1 MKRFFDKK
9 TDLTALWEEDGD
21 LQRMKTFFQSIEADS
36 AANEKIKLSVKQKA
50 LEKMSGLGDSRESK
64 INVFDQEKGISQKV
78 KQKATLSQ
86 RIRTT
91 LLSVS
96 NFGHWK
102 LGISVAA
109 LALFVIIGQQAM
121 NGSGNILPRMGSSM
135 EKSTQSTGSSPQDGN
150 FNLALQDS
158 MNMNQEIRAKGKM
171 PSNGA
176 EEGTAPKAEMQ
187 FSMDST
193 SAAQNK
199 EVLPVPPDQTD
210 APPADAEL
218 ARKITHNLDLTL
230 EVSAIKDSVNQI
242 SQEVQQLGGYVVT
255 SQQSESDHYSS
266 ANLTVKIPSDKLSGL
281 QNSFSAWGKVLDQ
294 RLQANDITNE
304 YYDSQARLTIL
315 EAEENRYLEILAQAV
330 TVDDVLKVEG
340 ALSNVRQQIEQLKGQ
355 LKLWNH
361 QVDYSTVT
369 IQIVTRQSP
378 NLNVTNPWQPI
389 SWTETWK
396 AAGDAVL
403 KTLSST
409 WNGLN
414 YLVVGIGYA
423 SPYLLLGVL
432 GWSIY
437 KLWRKRTG

>member
-1 MKRFFDKK
+1 M
-9 TDLTALWEEDGD
+9 DLTALWEEDGD
-21 LQRMKTFFQSIEADS
+21 LQRMKTFFQSIEVDS

-50 LEKMSGLGDSRESK
+50 LEKMSGLGDSRESL
-64 INVFDQEKGISQKV
+64 INAIDQEKVISQKAT
-78 KQKATLSQ
+78 QKVTLSQ
-86 RIRTT
+86 KIRTS
-91 LLSVS
+91 LLSMS

-109 LALFVIIGQQAM
+109 LALFVIIGQEAM

-135 EKSTQSTGSSPQDGN
+135 EEKSTQSAGSSPQDEN

-171 PSNGA
+171 PSNSA
-176 EEGTAPKAEMQ
+176 EEDTAPQAEMQ

-199 EVLPVPPDQTD
+199 EILPVPPDQTD
-210 APPADAEL
+210 APPADPEL

-230 EVSAIKDSVNQI
+230 EVAAIKDSVNQI

-255 SQQSESDHYSS
+255 SQQSESDHYST
-266 ANLTVKIPSDKLSGL
+266 ANLTVKIPSDKLSGM
-281 QNSFSAWGKVLDQ
+281 QDSFSAWGKVLDQ

-378 NLNVTNPWQPI
+378 NLDVTNPWQPI
-389 SWTETWK
+389 SWTETWR

-423 SPYLLLGVL
+423 SPYLLVGAL

-437 KLWRKRTG
+437 RLWRKRTS